1 MRGDHNR
8 ELGSTGEDLAA
19 VWLEQHD
26 FHIVRRNLRT
36 PYGELD
42 IIAERR
48 GEVHIIEVKT
58 RHSTGF
64 GDPLEAIDRR
74 KQEHL
79 RRATVAVLA
88 SGLYGLPRPC
98 RGVHVDA
105 VSVLADGHSEPVIRF
120 LEDILV

>member
-105 VSVLADGHSEPVIRF
+105 ISVLADGHSEPVIRF

>member
-1 MRGDHNR
+1 MHRDHNR
-8 ELGSTGEDLAA
+8 ELGTTGEDLAA
-19 VWLEQHD
+19 AWLMQQG
-26 FHIVRRNLRT
+26 FRVVRRNLRT

-48 GEVHIIEVKT
+48 GEIHVIEVKT
-58 RHSTGF
+58 RRNAAF

-79 RRATVAVLA
+79 RRSTAAALA
-88 SGLYGLPRPC
+88 AGIEGLPRPC

-105 VSVLADGHSEPVIRF
+105 ISVLIDGQSEPAIRF
-120 LEDILV
+120 LEDILA

>member
-1 MRGDHNR
+1 LRRDHNR

-19 VWLEQHD
+19 VWLGQHD
-26 FHIVRRNLRT
+26 FRIVQRNLRT

-48 GEVHIIEVKT
+48 GEIHIIEVKT
-58 RHSTGF
+58 RHGTGF

-79 RRATVAVLA
+79 RRATAAVLA

-105 VSVLADGHSEPVIRF
+105 ISVLADGHSEPVIRF
-120 LEDILV
+120 LEDVLV